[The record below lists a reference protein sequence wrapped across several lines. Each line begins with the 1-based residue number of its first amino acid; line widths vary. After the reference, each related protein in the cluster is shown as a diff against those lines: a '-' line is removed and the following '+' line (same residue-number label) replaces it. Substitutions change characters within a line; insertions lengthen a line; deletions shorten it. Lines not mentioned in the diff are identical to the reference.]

1 MPTPFSRSMRS
12 LDADGFR
19 GAGVAFAVGV
29 ALFCAWLAWFVL
41 GRVAVYEVTSAA
53 RLEVNQA
60 ARTVDARVEGRI
72 VVTNLELGRSVQAN
86 DVLVE
91 LDADEAQLRLEEE
104 RARQQTMTPQI
115 EAVRNE
121 ISAEVRALEAAQ
133 RAASVALDL
142 ARSQLAEAEAPA
154 RLADDEAARLARLRA
169 DALVPEIEVVRARA
183 EAQKRLA
190 AVESL
195 KLAIE
200 RLERSQLTDDQDRR
214 VRTERLQ
221 SDLARLRGDVA
232 MSEAGIRRLEN
243 DIERR
248 RIRAP
253 ITGTIGEVADL
264 RAGAFVAEGQR
275 LAAILPEG
283 GLKVVAEFAPSSA
296 LGRVR
301 PGQTA
306 RVRLVGFP
314 WTEYGSIVAT
324 VVSVASEIRA
334 GTVRVELAIQPDPSS
349 AVPFQHG
356 LPGSVEVEVEQVA
369 PATLV
374 LRAGGRLLT
383 RPIGRT
389 VLTERTGG

>member
-19 GAGVAFAVGV
+19 AAGVAFAVGGVLV
-29 ALFCAWLAWFVL
+29 AAWLAWFVL
-41 GRVAVYEVTSAA
+41 GRVAVYEVSSAA
-53 RLEVNQA
+53 RLEVSEA
-60 ARTVDARVEGRI
+60 ARTVDARAEGRI
-72 VVTNLELGRSVQAN
+72 VVTHLELGRAVHAN

-104 RARQQTMTPQI
+104 RARLQTLSPQVD
-115 EAVRNE
+115 AVQRE

-133 RAASVALDL
+133 RAARVALDL

-154 RLADDEAARLARLRA
+154 QLADDEVARLGRLRA
-169 DALVPEIEVVRARA
+169 DALVPEIDEVRAKA
-183 EAQKRLA
+183 EAQKRHA

-200 RLERSQLTDDQDRR
+200 RLERSQQTDDQDRR
-214 VRTERLQ
+214 ARTERLQ
-221 SDLARLRGDVA
+221 SDLARLRGDISTSQA
-232 MSEAGIRRLEN
+232 AIRRLEN

-248 RIRAP
+248 RIRAS
-253 ITGTIGEVADL
+253 ITGTIGEVAEL
-264 RAGAFVAEGQR
+264 RAGAFVAEGQK

-283 GLKVVAEFAPSSA
+283 RLRVVAEFAPSSA

-301 PGQTA
+301 PGQPA

-314 WTEYGSIVAT
+314 WTEYGSIAAT
-324 VVSVASEIRA
+324 VETVASEIRA

-356 LPGSVEVEVEQVA
+356 LPGSVEVEVERVA
-369 PATLV
+369 PASLV

-383 RPIGRT
+383 RPVGPSAQP
-389 VLTERTGG
+389 ERAGG

>member
-19 GAGVAFAVGV
+19 AAGFAFAVGGV
-29 ALFCAWLAWFVL
+29 LVGAWLTWFVL
-41 GRVAVYEVTSAA
+41 GRVAVYEVTNAA
-53 RLEVNQA
+53 RLEVNEA
-60 ARTVDARVEGRI
+60 ARSVDARVEGRI
-72 VVTNLELGRSVQAN
+72 VVTHLELGRTVNAN

-91 LDADEAQLRLEEE
+91 LDSDEAQLRMEEE
-104 RARQQTMTPQI
+104 RARLQTLSPQVD
-115 EAVRNE
+115 AVQNE
-121 ISAEVRALEAAQ
+121 INAERRALEASQ
-133 RAASVALDL
+133 RAARVAIDL

-154 RLADDEAARLARLRA
+154 RLADDEVARLARLRA
-169 DALVPEIEVVRARA
+169 DALVAEIDEVRARA
-183 EAQKRLA
+183 EAQKRRA

-200 RLERSQLTDDQDRR
+200 RLERSQQTDDQDRH

-221 SDLARLRGDVA
+221 SDLARLRGDISTSQA
-232 MSEAGIRRLEN
+232 AIRRLEN
-243 DIERR
+243 DIDRR

-253 ITGTIGEVADL
+253 ITGTIGEVAEL
-264 RAGAFVAEGQR
+264 RAGAFVAEGQK

-283 GLKVVAEFAPSSA
+283 RLRVVAEFAPSSA

-301 PGQTA
+301 PGQAA

-314 WTEYGSIVAT
+314 WTEYGSIAAT
-324 VVSVASEIRA
+324 VETVASEIRA

-356 LPGSVEVEVEQVA
+356 LPGSVEIEVERVA
-369 PATLV
+369 PAALV

-383 RPIGRT
+383 RPIGPS
-389 VLTERTGG
+389 VQPERAGG

>member
-1 MPTPFSRSMRS
+1 MPTPFSRSLRS

-19 GAGVAFAVGV
+19 AAGLTFAIGGALLA
-29 ALFCAWLAWFVL
+29 AWLAWFVL

-60 ARTVDARVEGRI
+60 TRSVDALADGRI
-72 VVTNLELGRSVQAN
+72 VVTRLELGRAVRAG

-104 RARQQTMTPQI
+104 QARLQTLSPQLN
-115 EAVRNE
+115 AVQSE
-121 ISAEVRALEAAQ
+121 IAAESRALDAAQ
-133 RAASVALDL
+133 RAARVALDES
-142 ARSQLAEAEAPA
+142 RSQLAEAEAPA
-154 RLADDEAARLARLRA
+154 RLADDEAARLERLRA
-169 DALVPEIEVVRARA
+169 DALVSEVEEVRARA
-183 EAQKRLA
+183 EAQKRRA

-195 KLAIE
+195 RLAIE
-200 RLERSQLTDDQDRR
+200 RLERSQQTDDQDRR
-214 VRTERLQ
+214 VRMERLQ
-221 SDLARLRGDVA
+221 GDLTRLRGQSA
-232 MSEAGIRRLEN
+232 TSMAAIKRLEN

-253 ITGTIGEVADL
+253 IAGIIGEVAEL
-264 RAGAFVAEGQR
+264 RAGAFVAEGQK

-283 GLKVVAEFAPSSA
+283 RLKVVAEFAPSSA

-301 PGQTA
+301 PGQPA
-306 RVRLVGFP
+306 RVRLLGFP
-314 WTEYGSIVAT
+314 WTEYGSIAAT
-324 VVSVASEIRA
+324 VETVAGEIRA

-356 LPGSVEVEVEQVA
+356 LPGSVEVEVERVA
-369 PATLV
+369 PVALV

-383 RPIGRT
+383 RPVGAAAQS
-389 VLTERTGG
+389 ERAGG